1 MMNKAILVIGDLN
14 VNRKKINPSFKEFI
28 EHAQKLKERNKFE
41 LQVVN
46 YGQLF
51 SGKVPAIKAAVI
63 KIVSFFPYTYW
74 NRNIEIYSDGRVYG
88 DNSFGAEFKIFFKRV
103 KQIIAMCY
111 HDKNIEYL
119 NPPES
124 CCLDRDKK
132 LSYRLLSK
140 SGIPIPRL
148 FRVFSFQDIEKLLDK
163 GIDLYIKPRFGA
175 LGKGITYIDREK
187 VISNF
192 LFRKG
197 KIISRP
203 YDYNWRFVRIGD
215 KRNFVNALLRKGFI
229 CEEAIRPATFRK
241 KRFDFRI
248 YVIFGKV
255 VYLYAKSAPI
265 SSCVTNWSQ
274 GGKIDRE
281 KKILRTLSK
290 ERILLLKRLAK
301 RTAAV
306 LGLDFAGIDIIFS
319 QNFQDAYVLEANAFP
334 GYEKGFDLMKCLLN
348 SLVK

>member
-1 MMNKAILVIGDLN
+1 MKNKALLVIGDLN
-14 VNRKKINPSFKEFI
+14 VNKKKINPSFKEFI
-28 EHAQKLKERNKFE
+28 EYAQKLEERSNFE

-46 YGQLF
+46 YDQLF
-51 SGKVPAIKAAVI
+51 SGKVPPIKAAII

-74 NRNIEIYSDGRVYG
+74 NRNIEIYSDGRIYG
-88 DNSFGAEFKIFFKRV
+88 DNSFGNEFKIFLKTV
-103 KQIIAMCY
+103 KKVIAVHYCG
-111 HDKNIEYL
+111 KNIEYL
-119 NPPES
+119 NPPEA

-132 LSYRLLSK
+132 LSYRLLKKSK
-140 SGIPIPRL
+140 IPIPRL
-148 FRVFSFQDIEKLLDK
+148 FRVSSFQDIQKLLNK

-197 KIISRP
+197 KIVSRP
-203 YDYNWRFVRIGD
+203 YDYNWRFTRIKD
-215 KRNFVNALLRKGFI
+215 KQNFVNLLLRKGFI
-229 CEEAIRPATFRK
+229 CEEAIRPAIFRK

-290 ERILLLKRLAK
+290 KRISLLKSLAK
-301 RTAAV
+301 KTAAA

-319 QNFQDAYVLEANAFP
+319 QDFQNAYVLEANAFP
-334 GYEKGFDLMKCLLN
+334 GYEKGFDLMKCLLKF
-348 SLVK
+348 LVK